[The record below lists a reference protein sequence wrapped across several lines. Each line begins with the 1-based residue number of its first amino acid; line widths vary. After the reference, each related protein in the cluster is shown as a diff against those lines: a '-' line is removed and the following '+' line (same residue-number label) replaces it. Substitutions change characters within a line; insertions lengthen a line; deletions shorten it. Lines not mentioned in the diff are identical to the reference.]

1 MSGPPGDEQQ
11 GQPSWQQPSRNR
23 LSGSSPNR
31 SSPSGASRAAAA
43 AVAAQTTPGS
53 ATASLIL
60 GICSLVVCGIICG
73 PLALVYGN
81 KARNEIDAS
90 GGRLGGRGMATAGHR
105 DGLDRHRPKRPGDH
119 LLHRLGGV
127 AANRRNDRG
136 SLGERVGPARAAEQ
150 GCGQR
155 RPRGVL
161 VSSSMNG
168 RRVISTTMP
177 R

>member
-11 GQPSWQQPSRNR
+11 GQPSWQQPESQPPQWQQ
-23 LSGSSPNR
+23 SEPQQPQWGQPQQQQQQ
-31 SSPSGASRAAAA
+31 PWQP
-43 AVAAQTTPGS
+43 QTTPGS

-90 GGRLGGRGMATAGHR
+90 GGRLGGRGMATAGIVMGWIGI
-105 DGLDRHRPKRPGDH
+105 GLCVLWIIIFIASASSG
-119 LLHRLGGV
+119 RLS
-127 AANRRNDRG
+127 RRNDRG

-150 GCGQR
+150 R
-155 RPRGVL
+155 
-161 VSSSMNG
+161 
-168 RRVISTTMP
+168 
-177 R
+177 